1 MTGVASIPTQ
11 LRQRLYKSVVVA
23 SRGQRTLDSKRS
35 KCAGSSPMKPL
46 WAQTL
51 AWIAAALAA
60 FLLALANPDGLGF
73 SSEHQPF
80 TPHGA
85 VAPR

>member
-1 MTGVASIPTQ
+1 
-11 LRQRLYKSVVVA
+11 
-23 SRGQRTLDSKRS
+23 
-35 KCAGSSPMKPL
+35 MKPL

-60 FLLALANPDGLGF
+60 LLLALANPDGLGF
-73 SSEHQPF
+73 STDHDLF

-85 VAPR
+85 IAPR

>member
-1 MTGVASIPTQ
+1 
-11 LRQRLYKSVVVA
+11 
-23 SRGQRTLDSKRS
+23 
-35 KCAGSSPMKPL
+35 MKPL

-60 FLLALANPDGLGF
+60 LLLALANPDGLGF
-73 SSEHQPF
+73 STEHELF